1 MEPMTIQ
8 EIIQAVGGRVLGE
21 TPDPALQIPRVETD
35 SRTIHP
41 GSLFIPLVGERFDG
55 HAYINAALEG
65 GAAACLTQRERESYL
80 PGKIYIKVDSTQRAL
95 RDLAK
100 YYKSKFPIPIVA
112 LTGSVGKTTTK
123 DMVAAVLGERFQVLK
138 TEGNLNND
146 VGVPMTLLRLNHTHQ
161 IAVLE
166 LGMNHAGEIDYLS
179 ELAEPDVALITN
191 IGDSHIEFFGS
202 RENILKAKS
211 EIFHHTKAHCLAV
224 LNGDDPLLRTL
235 AGQLPYTI
243 SWCGKGENCQY
254 RATDIES
261 DRRSRMTCQVHTPRG
276 SFPVEIP
283 ALGEHMIYPTLMALA
298 VGEHFGLTRQELTD
312 GVLHFAPTK
321 MRMDI
326 LHRQDGI
333 TILND
338 TYNANP
344 QSMRAAVEVLANTK
358 GEYKVAVLG
367 DMFELGPLAPALHAG
382 VGEFL
387 GKAGVDCLVAV
398 GTLAKHIYDAAQSAP
413 VPECYYCPS
422 KAEALDTL
430 KGVVK
435 PNATILVKAS
445 RGMAFEELVEYLKG
459 LTQPAPPPEQE

>member
-1 MEPMTIQ
+1 MEPMSIQ
-8 EIIQAVGGRVLGE
+8 EIIQAVGGRLLGE
-21 TPDPALQIPRVETD
+21 APQPDFQVERVETD

-55 HAYINAALEG
+55 HAYINSALEG
-65 GAAACLTQRERESYL
+65 GAAGCLTQRERESYL
-80 PGKIYIKVDSTQRAL
+80 PGKFYIKVESTQRAL

-100 YYKSKFPIPIVA
+100 HYKSKFNIPIVA

-123 DMVAAVLGERFQVLK
+123 DMVAAVLGERFRVLK

-146 VGVPMTLLRLNHTHQ
+146 VGVPMTLLRLNHTHE

-166 LGMNHAGEIDYLS
+166 LGMNHPGEIDYLS
-179 ELAEPDVALITN
+179 QLVEPDVALITN

-211 EIFHHTKAHCLAV
+211 EIFHHTKPDCFAV

-235 AGQLPYTI
+235 EGQIPYPI
-243 SWCGKGENCQY
+243 MWCGKGENCQY
-254 RATDIES
+254 RAADIES
-261 DRRSRMTCQVHTPRG
+261 DRRSRMTCQVYTPQRCCQ
-276 SFPVEIP
+276 VHIP
-283 ALGEHMIYPTLMALA
+283 ALGEHMVYPTLMAMA
-298 VGEHFGLTRQELTD
+298 VGEHFGLSEQELTD

-321 MRMDI
+321 MRMAI

-358 GEYKVAVLG
+358 GDYKVAVLG

-398 GTLAKHIYDAAQSAP
+398 GDLAKHIYDAAQSAP
-413 VPECYYCPS
+413 VPECYYCPT
-422 KAEALDTL
+422 KAEALKVLD
-430 KGVVK
+430 GVVK

-445 RGMAFEELVEYLKG
+445 RGMAFEDLVEYLKSI
-459 LTQPAPPPEQE
+459 TREATPEKG